1 MKSSTLLYVLAHVSV
16 PDQKKSKLFWFVNVA
31 GLFYFWDVQLIISE
45 NKFAVNIYTAIVYL
59 YVLAIIKDILREFVG
74 DLILNGAFMYYI

>member
-1 MKSSTLLYVLAHVSV
+1 MYLTK
-16 PDQKKSKLFWFVNVA
+16 KKSKLFWFVIVA